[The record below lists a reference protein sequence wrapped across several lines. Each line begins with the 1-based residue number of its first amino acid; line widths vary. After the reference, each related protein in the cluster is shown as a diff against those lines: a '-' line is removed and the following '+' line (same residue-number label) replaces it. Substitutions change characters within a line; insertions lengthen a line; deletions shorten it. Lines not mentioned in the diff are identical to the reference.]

1 MTQPTDPFDKAKE
14 PRCESGAGFENSPL
28 APRSG
33 DVFKSPER
41 KNYGWIC
48 PRCGFVFAP
57 TVPSCLRCVGKIKK
71 EGD

>member
-1 MTQPTDPFDKAKE
+1 MTKPVPYKE
-14 PRCESGAGFENSPL
+14 SPL

-48 PRCGFVFAP
+48 PKCGAVYAP
-57 TVPSCLRCVGKIKK
+57 TVPSCLRCVGKRK
-71 EGD
+71 ESNRNNFS